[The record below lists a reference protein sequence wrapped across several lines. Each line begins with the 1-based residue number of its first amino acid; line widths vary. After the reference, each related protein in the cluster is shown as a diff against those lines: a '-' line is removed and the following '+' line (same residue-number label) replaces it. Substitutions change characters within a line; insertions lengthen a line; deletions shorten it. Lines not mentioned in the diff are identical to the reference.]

1 MTSALIQLRPSVMPT
16 ALPKKFSAK
25 SAAKPMAVLSSS
37 FKIQRIGFAKQPDD
51 QPEEKHGGDDDQNVG
66 E

>member
-16 ALPKKFSAK
+16 ALPKKLSRN

-37 FKIQRIGFAKQPDD
+37 FRIQRIGFAKQPDD